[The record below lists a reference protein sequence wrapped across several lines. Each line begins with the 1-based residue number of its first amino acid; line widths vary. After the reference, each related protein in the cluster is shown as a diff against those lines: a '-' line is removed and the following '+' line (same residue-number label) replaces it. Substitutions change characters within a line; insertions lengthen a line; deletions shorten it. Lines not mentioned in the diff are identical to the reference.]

1 MVGVRNAEL
10 MNTSVQPLDHF
21 YFTDEINEIPGI
33 GNLASRYRNKDR
45 QPSTRLMAPV
55 LASES
60 NESNVSSEASESK
73 VSSESEVSSES
84 KVSSKA
90 RESKAVQYSSCMSSN
105 YFLISILLIL
115 ILSRQYAI
123 LAALLAA
130 AWASYAVVY
139 AKQNGS

>member
-73 VSSESEVSSES
+73 VSSEAS
-84 KVSSKA
+84 
-90 RESKAVQYSSCMSSN
+90 ESKAVQYSSCMSSN

>member
-33 GNLASRYRNKDR
+33 GNLASRYRNKER

-60 NESNVSSEASESK
+60 NESNVSSESK
-73 VSSESEVSSES
+73 VSSESEVSSNAS
-84 KVSSKA
+84 NASKA
-90 RESKAVQYSSCMSSN
+90 SESKAVQYSSCMSSN